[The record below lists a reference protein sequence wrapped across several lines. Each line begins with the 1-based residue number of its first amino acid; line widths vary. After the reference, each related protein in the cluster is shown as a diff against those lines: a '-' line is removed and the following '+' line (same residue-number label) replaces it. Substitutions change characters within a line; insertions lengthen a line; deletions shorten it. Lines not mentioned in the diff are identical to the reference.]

1 MRYAM
6 DLDVREDWARSTVIC
21 QLQPGESLRVV
32 KYLAYGWSGLR
43 SETAVRDQVA
53 AALASARFSG
63 WDGLT
68 AQQTEFLDDFW
79 DGADVEV
86 HGHPELQQA
95 VRFALFHILQA
106 GARAERRAIPSKGLT
121 GAGYDGHTFWDT
133 EGFVLPVLTY
143 TMPDAA
149 GDALRWR
156 HSILPLAANGPR
168 CWGCAA
174 RPSRG
179 GRSAVRSAPATGLPV
194 RRPSTSTRTSPRR

>member
-1 MRYAM
+1 MDQPARFVIQSELVANETQPKLSDDPRVAAVLDNPLKPVSHDGGENGVVLIHRTTRSRQLMAAAMSHEVDTSVRYAM

-32 KYLAYGWSGLR
+32 KYLTYGWSSLR

-68 AQQTEFLDDFW
+68 AQQAEFLDDFW

-86 HGHPELQQA
+86 QGHPELQQA

-121 GAGYDGHTFWDT
+121 GAG
-133 EGFVLPVLTY
+133 
-143 TMPDAA
+143 
-149 GDALRWR
+149 
-156 HSILPLAANGPR
+156 
-168 CWGCAA
+168 
-174 RPSRG
+174 
-179 GRSAVRSAPATGLPV
+179 
-194 RRPSTSTRTSPRR
+194 